1 MNRPPAFQFYPDK
14 WQSHTR
20 RLSDSGYRV
29 YHELLCW
36 MWQHADD
43 HCSIQD
49 SPEAVACAVAMPLEC
64 VRIALA
70 EIQNPFS
77 PLLKKDGER
86 LVSNGLRKEASK
98 QGERRDKA
106 KTSAYARWK
115 GADAMRTHTKQDANA
130 SAKQCFP
137 SPSPSPSPNKNKD
150 SEALEIYE
158 AFPLKV
164 GKPKAL
170 AAIRK
175 AMEEVP
181 ASRLLELTKT
191 FAASRPSGTPFTP
204 HPTTWFNQKRYEDDP
219 ATWVPGDLGK
229 TAPPKSSGE
238 FCEGW
243 MNKPAS
249 QMTDREALRYVQS

>member
-1 MNRPPAFQFYPDK
+1 MKPPAFQFYADDFLGGTCDMTAEEVGAYIRLLCHQWNKGGIPNDPE
-14 WQSHTR
+14 
-20 RLSDSGYRV
+20 RLSRMAGVMPGPSLGYASAKFR
-29 YHELLCW
+29 LC
-36 MWQHADD
+36 
-43 HCSIQD
+43 
-49 SPEAVACAVAMPLEC
+49 E
-64 VRIALA
+64 
-70 EIQNPFS
+70 
-77 PLLKKDGER
+77 DGVLRNDRMEEER
-86 LVSNGLRKEASK
+86 AKQQQFRASQSEK
-98 QGERRDKA
+98 GK
-106 KTSAYARWK
+106 K
-115 GADAMRTHTKQDANA
+115 GADTRWKHGPGYATAMPVLIPKHG
-130 SAKQCFP
+130 SP
-137 SPSPSPSPNKNKD
+137 SPSPSPSPNKDKD

-249 QMTDREALRYVQS
+249 QMTDREALRYVQA

>member
-1 MNRPPAFQFYPDK
+1 MKPPAFQFYADDFLAGTMDMTDAEVGLYIRCLCRQWSNGSIPNDP
-14 WQSHTR
+14 QEIA
-20 RLSDSGYRV
+20 RLSRASTEPQPSLNRV
-29 YHELLCW
+29 MTKFKVCE
-36 MWQHADD
+36 
-43 HCSIQD
+43 
-49 SPEAVACAVAMPLEC
+49 
-64 VRIALA
+64 
-70 EIQNPFS
+70 
-77 PLLKKDGER
+77 DGMLRNER
-86 LVSNGLRKEASK
+86 LEKERAKQTAFRKAQS
-98 QGERRDKA
+98 DK
-106 KTSAYARWK
+106 
-115 GADAMRTHTKQDANA
+115 GHA
-130 SAKQCFP
+130 SAEARFNRASTEPQPSRSPKVN
-137 SPSPSPSPNKNKD
+137 SPSPSPSPNKDKD

-170 AAIRK
+170 VAIRK

-191 FAASRPSGTPFTP
+191 FAASRPPGTPFTP
-204 HPTTWFNQKRYEDDP
+204 HPTTWYNQKRYEDDP